1 MKSFFWIVLLSIL
14 FVGCGENK
22 PTESKKTSDK
32 NIVSALKQ
40 KLEIT
45 NERVILLPEAQ
56 EVTSEWLAYI
66 TAQSEIENF
75 RNYTLNDVIANATP
89 ITEIMQS
96 LMETLPPTL
105 QSNAVEA
112 RLGVL
117 VTKAKILQQLAGKR
131 TLDPD
136 QIAKTAQEIPTEFN
150 NFKIQLNELFLK
162 TLEQFEEELDSIDN
176 DEPIQKAKPEL
187 KNRPNKR
194 LPPKL
199 QRNRN
204 SK

>member
-1 MKSFFWIVLLSIL
+1 MKSFFWIVLLIL

-22 PTESKKTSDK
+22 PVDSQNSSNKE
-32 NIVSALKQ
+32 IVSALKQ

-45 NERVILLPEAQ
+45 KERVILLPEAQ
-56 EVTSEWLAYI
+56 EITTEWLAYI

-75 RNYTLNDVIANATP
+75 NSYTLNDVVSNATP

-96 LMETLPPTL
+96 LKETLPPAL

-117 VTKAKILQQLAGKR
+117 VTKAKILQQLAEKR
-131 TLDPD
+131 IVNPD
-136 QIAKTAQEIPTEFN
+136 EIAKTAQEIPAEFN

-162 TLEQFEEELDSIDN
+162 TLEQFEEELDAIDN
-176 DEPIQKAKPEL
+176 DAPLQKPKPKL
-187 KNRPNKR
+187 KNGLNKK

-204 SK
+204 SI